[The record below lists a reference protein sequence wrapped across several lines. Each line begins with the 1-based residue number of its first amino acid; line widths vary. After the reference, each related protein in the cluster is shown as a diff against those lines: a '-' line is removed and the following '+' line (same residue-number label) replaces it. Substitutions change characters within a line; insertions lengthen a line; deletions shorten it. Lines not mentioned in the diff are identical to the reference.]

1 MYKRPL
7 TYTHTF
13 PAPQSL
19 NLARGL
25 TAIISCLCLPG
36 AIINIRKGKQMQPFP
51 LTYLRVCTGLMENQ
65 HADFRSILVPCLG
78 DEVKSGDPAW
88 ERDI

>member
-1 MYKRPL
+1 MYERPL

-25 TAIISCLCLPG
+25 TASISCLCLPG

-51 LTYLRVCTGLMENQ
+51 LTYLRVCTGLMEDQ
-65 HADFRSILVPCLG
+65 HADLRSIPVPCLG
-78 DEVKSGDPAW
+78 DEVKSGDTAW

>member
-1 MYKRPL
+1 
-7 TYTHTF
+7 
-13 PAPQSL
+13 
-19 NLARGL
+19 
-25 TAIISCLCLPG
+25 
-36 AIINIRKGKQMQPFP
+36 MQPFP

-65 HADFRSILVPCLG
+65 HADLRSIPVPCLG